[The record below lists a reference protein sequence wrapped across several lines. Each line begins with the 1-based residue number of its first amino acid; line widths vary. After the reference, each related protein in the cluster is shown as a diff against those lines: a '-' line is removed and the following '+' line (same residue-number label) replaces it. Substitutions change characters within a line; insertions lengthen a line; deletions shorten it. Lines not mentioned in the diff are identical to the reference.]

1 MTNETTIRMRASDA
15 EPKLRND
22 AKAGN
27 VSLRKWT
34 QFKREYPHGTMS
46 DYKAI
51 QKREKEIEATN
62 KTVFGASEKP
72 VEKTEKKAKTATP
85 PQAKQML
92 GAAPDQQD
100 DLLCANQQWFDH
112 SPNPP
117 ASGERMLDPSGVR
130 RERRRIHRRRCLA
143 RLLALRE
150 SWR

>member
-1 MTNETTIRMRASDA
+1 MTNETTIRKRASDA
-15 EPKLRND
+15 EQKLRND
-22 AKAGN
+22 AKEGK

-51 QKREKEIEATN
+51 QKREKEIGATN

-72 VEKTEKKAKTATP
+72 VEKAEKKTKTTTAA

-92 GAAPDQQD
+92 GAAPGQQD

-117 ASGERMLDPSGVR
+117 ASDERMFDPSGVQPGVAGSR
-130 RERRRIHRRRCLA
+130 F
-143 RLLALRE
+143 
-150 SWR
+150 

>member
-1 MTNETTIRMRASDA
+1 MTNEMTMRKRASDA

-22 AKAGN
+22 AKEGK
-27 VSLRKWT
+27 VSLWKWT

-51 QKREKEIEATN
+51 QKREKEIGATN

-72 VEKTEKKAKTATP
+72 VEKTATL

-92 GAAPDQQD
+92 GTTPGQQD

-117 ASGERMLDPSGVR
+117 ASGERMFDPSGVR
-130 RERRRIHRRRCLA
+130 RERRRLS
-143 RLLALRE
+143 LLV
-150 SWR
+150 

>member
-1 MTNETTIRMRASDA
+1 MTIRKRASDA
-15 EPKLRND
+15 EQKLRND
-22 AKAGN
+22 AKEGK

-51 QKREKEIEATN
+51 QKREKEIGATN

-72 VEKTEKKAKTATP
+72 VEKAEKKTTTAA

-92 GAAPDQQD
+92 GADPNQQD
-100 DLLCANQQWFDH
+100 GLLCANQQWFDH

-117 ASGERMLDPSGVR
+117 ASDERMFDPSGVQPGIAGSR
-130 RERRRIHRRRCLA
+130 F
-143 RLLALRE
+143 
-150 SWR
+150 